1 MTTRNLER
9 DLALR
14 DGTTVHVRAIRPED
28 EAAIVDLFARMKP
41 EDVRSRFFAALKE
54 LPPAL
59 LARLTHID
67 HDREMALVALVP
79 GSADTLLGV
88 ARLSAAPDNASAE
101 YAVVVRSDWKGHGLG
116 YALVHAIID
125 HARERGIGEIFG
137 VILAENQPMI
147 DMARD
152 LGFAITANPE
162 DATTV
167 IARLSLRAA

>member
-14 DGTTVHVRAIRPED
+14 DGTTVHVRSIRPED
-28 EAAIVDLFARMKP
+28 EAAIVDLFARMSP

-79 GSADTLLGV
+79 GSADALLGV
-88 ARLSAAPDNASAE
+88 ARLSAEPDNARAE

-116 YALVHAIID
+116 YALVRAIID
-125 HARERGIGEIFG
+125 HARERGIAEIFG
-137 VILAENQPMI
+137 VILAENLPMI

-152 LGFAITANPE
+152 LGFTITANPE
-162 DATTV
+162 DAATV
-167 IARLSLRAA
+167 IARLALRAA